1 MAPKQILIV
10 DNDPVILALLN
21 KFLTREGHVVRTV
34 QDGASALNLLDT
46 WVPDIFFIDMV
57 MPGMSGDR
65 LCRLIRE
72 TSPAAHGYICIIT
85 ALSESDMDDFHS
97 FGANACIRKEPFDEL
112 SKNILALLRDEPLRD
127 RPQIMGFSDQPGQKI
142 IRELIEVKDHLERLI
157 SNMAEGVFELDA
169 GGNVVYAN
177 DSALRILDCSER
189 EMVSRGLATFFRPG
203 DRDAIT
209 QVLLIAAANG
219 AKQNI
224 PWVVM
229 ENGREVSMT
238 ALSAQKTKGPIVILE
253 DITNQ
258 KRAEE
263 VMRRAAAEL
272 EQHVEERTE
281 ELRRAKGDLEE
292 ELKKKQEA
300 EKKLH
305 HSTSLLMAVLNGIS
319 DPVLMTDGNLTVRL
333 ANLATLDYRGT
344 KEMKDL
350 VGINCEDLFGN
361 RYDGE
366 STAKI
371 LASCRKMETFSLD
384 LENLSESVKFDRIVI
399 DPVRYDAGEDGAVII
414 RITDITKQKLMERD
428 LVQREKL
435 ASLGLLV
442 SGIAHELN
450 NPNNFIIFNLPILR
464 EYLQEILPLVD
475 REAALNPGREFFG
488 MTYGDFRDDLMKLLQ
503 NIENGSHRINAT
515 VSKLREFSRQKEK
528 EKEKKVPLRIGD
540 LVQKAASICMSQIK
554 KRIKTFEVDIP
565 EDLPDILIDPDSF
578 EQIMINLLINAA
590 HAANKPDSMIR
601 VSAKAGNGRQE
612 KLILEVTDNGCG
624 MDEKTRGRIFDP
636 FFTTKHDGT
645 GTGLGLYVSKNLLDE
660 MGGKIDVESQPGEGT
675 VFRLHLVDSMDAAI
689 RQSA

>member
-97 FGANACIRKEPFDEL
+97 FGANACLRKEPFDEL

-219 AKQNI
+219 ARQNI

-292 ELKKKQEA
+292 ELKK
-300 EKKLH
+300 
-305 HSTSLLMAVLNGIS
+305 
-319 DPVLMTDGNLTVRL
+319 
-333 ANLATLDYRGT
+333 
-344 KEMKDL
+344 
-350 VGINCEDLFGN
+350 N
-361 RYDGE
+361 R
-366 STAKI
+366 K
-371 LASCRKMETFSLD
+371 
-384 LENLSESVKFDRIVI
+384 
-399 DPVRYDAGEDGAVII
+399 P
-414 RITDITKQKLMERD
+414 
-428 LVQREKL
+428 
-435 ASLGLLV
+435 
-442 SGIAHELN
+442 
-450 NPNNFIIFNLPILR
+450 
-464 EYLQEILPLVD
+464 
-475 REAALNPGREFFG
+475 
-488 MTYGDFRDDLMKLLQ
+488 
-503 NIENGSHRINAT
+503 
-515 VSKLREFSRQKEK
+515 
-528 EKEKKVPLRIGD
+528 
-540 LVQKAASICMSQIK
+540 
-554 KRIKTFEVDIP
+554 KR
-565 EDLPDILIDPDSF
+565 S
-578 EQIMINLLINAA
+578 
-590 HAANKPDSMIR
+590 
-601 VSAKAGNGRQE
+601 
-612 KLILEVTDNGCG
+612 
-624 MDEKTRGRIFDP
+624 
-636 FFTTKHDGT
+636 FTTAHR
-645 GTGLGLYVSKNLLDE
+645 S
-660 MGGKIDVESQPGEGT
+660 SWPC
-675 VFRLHLVDSMDAAI
+675 
-689 RQSA
+689 